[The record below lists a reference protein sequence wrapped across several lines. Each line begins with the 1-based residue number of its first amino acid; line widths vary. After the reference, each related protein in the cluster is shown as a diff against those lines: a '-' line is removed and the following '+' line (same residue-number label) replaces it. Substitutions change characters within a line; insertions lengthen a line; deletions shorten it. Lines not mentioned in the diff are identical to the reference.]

1 MDGDKSRN
9 FQKTFA
15 NMRKKGYYEKK
26 NHQSDADSFR
36 VFGGHFLKKATNPSP
51 FLSNNPKL
59 WLSFI
64 QIIGAAEVLLSLASY
79 MKQGQSWT
87 GEQTILMSVWFF
99 YLALIWLL
107 VQRFLDVVETSAQAP
122 SLKKHLHI
130 FLLYMPHV
138 PFSIYLIF
146 CMSTL
151 NAGKMALV
159 EALFLF
165 AKITIFYYVVR
176 MAFDK

>member
-26 NHQSDADSFR
+26 NHQSDADSLR
-36 VFGGHFLKKATNPSP
+36 VFGGHFLKKATNLSP

-79 MKQGQSWT
+79 MKQGQS
-87 GEQTILMSVWFF
+87 
-99 YLALIWLL
+99 
-107 VQRFLDVVETSAQAP
+107 
-122 SLKKHLHI
+122 
-130 FLLYMPHV
+130 
-138 PFSIYLIF
+138 
-146 CMSTL
+146 
-151 NAGKMALV
+151 
-159 EALFLF
+159 
-165 AKITIFYYVVR
+165 
-176 MAFDK
+176 